1 MGQKVN
7 PHGARV
13 GVIFNWSTRW
23 YAGKKD
29 FANNLVEDYK
39 LREMLKKK
47 YYATG
52 ISHIDIERSAN
63 RVTINIFTAKPGMI
77 IGRGGAGIEALKK
90 DIEAFLGRP
99 ANINIMEIKV
109 PDTNAQLVAE
119 NIASQLER
127 RIGFRRA
134 MKNSIGRAMRMG
146 AKGIKVMCG
155 GRLGGAEIARSECY
169 HEGTIPLQ
177 TLRADI
183 DYGFAEAATTYG
195 RIGVKVWIYKGEVLS
210 QTLRTTPRT
219 MDLSKPQER
228 RRDRRD
234 DRRGG
239 YNRDRQGG
247 GYNRDN
253 RQGGYNRDNRQGGG
267 FNRDNRQG
275 GYNRGPRPAGT
286 QGAPRTETKEGGSN

>member
-119 NIASQLER
+119 NIAQQLEK
-127 RIGFRRA
+127 RISFRRA
-134 MKNSIGRAMRMG
+134 LKQAQQRAMKVQG
-146 AKGIKVMCG
+146 VKGVKTCVS
-155 GRLGGAEIARSECY
+155 GRLGGADIARTEHY
-169 HEGTIPLQ
+169 HDGSTPLQ
-177 TLRADI
+177 TLRANI
-183 DYGFAEAATTYG
+183 DYGFAEAKTTYG
-195 RIGVKVWIYKGEVLS
+195 RLGVKVWIYKGQILPKAKKAPAAKEV
-210 QTLRTTPRT
+210 
-219 MDLSKPQER
+219 K
-228 RRDRRD
+228 
-234 DRRGG
+234 
-239 YNRDRQGG
+239 
-247 GYNRDN
+247 
-253 RQGGYNRDNRQGGG
+253 
-267 FNRDNRQG
+267 
-275 GYNRGPRPAGT
+275 
-286 QGAPRTETKEGGSN
+286 

>member
-119 NIASQLER
+119 NIAQQLEK

-134 MKNSIGRAMRMG
+134 MKNAMGRAMRMG
-146 AKGIKVMCG
+146 ARGIKTQVS
-155 GRLGGAEIARSECY
+155 GRLGGAEIARTEHY
-169 HEGTIPLQ
+169 HDGTIPLQ

-195 RIGVKVWIYKGEVLS
+195 RIGVKVWIYKGEILS
-210 QTLRTTPRT
+210 QALRTTPRT
-219 MDLSKPQER
+219 LDTKNFKERPDRPR
-228 RRDRRD
+228 RRDG
-234 DRRGG
+234 DRKFGDRKPGFGG
-239 YNRDRQGG
+239 QRQGG
-247 GYNRDN
+247 FGGQRP
-253 RQGGYNRDNRQGGG
+253 QGGFGGQRPAGQGFRPNNNRPAA
-267 FNRDNRQG
+267 
-275 GYNRGPRPAGT
+275 PRPA
-286 QGAPRTETKEGGSN
+286 APATPKEGGAN

>member
-39 LREMLKKK
+39 LREMLKEK
-47 YYATG
+47 YYSTG

-63 RVTINIFTAKPGMI
+63 RLTINIFTAKPGMI

-90 DIEAFLGRP
+90 DIEKFLGRA

-119 NIASQLER
+119 NIAQQLER
-127 RIGFRRA
+127 RVAFRRA
-134 MKNSIGRAMRMG
+134 MKRTVSMARKFGG
-146 AKGIKVMCG
+146 EGIKVTCA
-155 GRLGGAEIARSECY
+155 GRLAGAEIARTEWY
-169 HEGTIPLQ
+169 RDGRVPLQ

-183 DYGFAEAATTYG
+183 DFGFAEARTTYG
-195 RIGVKVWIYKGEVLS
+195 IIGVKVWIYKGEIL
-210 QTLRTTPRT
+210 
-219 MDLSKPQER
+219 D
-228 RRDRRD
+228 
-234 DRRGG
+234 
-239 YNRDRQGG
+239 
-247 GYNRDN
+247 
-253 RQGGYNRDNRQGGG
+253 
-267 FNRDNRQG
+267 
-275 GYNRGPRPAGT
+275 
-286 QGAPRTETKEGGSN
+286 KEVEQ